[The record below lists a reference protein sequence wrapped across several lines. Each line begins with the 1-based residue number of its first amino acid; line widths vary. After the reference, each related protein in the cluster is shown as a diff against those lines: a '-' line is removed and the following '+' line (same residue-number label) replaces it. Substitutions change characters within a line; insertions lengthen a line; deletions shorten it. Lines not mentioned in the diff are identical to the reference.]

1 LKKGHCDILIL
12 TKFLSFTKN
21 LVQKRVIPDLFIF
34 DKKGILVFVCKTMV
48 KDVILVESPTKAKT
62 LTRFLA
68 GKYTVIASMGHIRDL
83 PKSKLGVDLKNNFEP
98 QYIIPKDKQKT
109 VKELKEKVKGA
120 KLVILATDPDR
131 EGEAISFHLHEILK
145 DFNKKADFERIVF
158 HEITKGAI
166 ETAMT
171 HKRKIDQD
179 LVNAQTARRVL
190 DRVVGYKLSPILWKK
205 VKRHLSAGRVQS
217 VALRLIVERESE
229 IKKFESKTFFRVLID
244 VNKKKDTNII
254 EFELSKIDGEKI
266 ESSTQIN
273 LYDGT
278 YKYASTSI
286 TIEVADSV
294 LGEIKESGL
303 TIIDVQQKE
312 TRRSP
317 YPPFITSTLQQAAFR
332 RFSYAGK
339 RTMSLAQRLYEEGFI
354 TYHRTDSF
362 NLSDVFIKSSREY
375 IEKEYGKEYLS
386 PEVKVFKT
394 KAKSAQEAHEA
405 IRPVNIESKK
415 ESIKREL
422 GNDYANLY
430 DLIFRRAV
438 ATQMSDAI
446 FGSTKL
452 VGEIKKEK
460 SYIFEASGSVMK
472 FPGFLKVYSV
482 KEDDTQ
488 ILPEIVTGE
497 VLEYKEARISEHT
510 TTPPPRYN
518 EASLISSLEKHGIG
532 RPSTYAPIISTLFD
546 RLYVEKNEARLSPT
560 EIGISVTEFL
570 VKNFSNID
578 DIPFTARMEE
588 ELDEIA
594 EGKIKWQPM
603 IKEFYT
609 PFAKQLKAAEN
620 AEGVK
625 IEIEYSDR
633 MCPKDNG
640 RLLFRQ
646 SKFGKFLACEN
657 FPECRF
663 TESVTETLDI
673 PCPKDGGRIVM
684 KRTRKGRTFYGC
696 SNYPNCDFAVWKKEE
711 VLKPTEPPTTTT

>member
-1 LKKGHCDILIL
+1 
-12 TKFLSFTKN
+12 
-21 LVQKRVIPDLFIF
+21 
-34 DKKGILVFVCKTMV
+34 M

-68 GKYTVIASMGHIRDL
+68 GKYDVVASMGHIRDL
-83 PKSKLGVDLKNNFEP
+83 PKSKLGVDIEKNFEP

-109 VKELKEKVKGA
+109 VKMLKATVKGA
-120 KLVILATDPDR
+120 KLIILATDPDR
-131 EGEAISFHLHEILK
+131 EGEAISYHLHEILK
-145 DFNKKADFERIVF
+145 DVNKGADFERIVF
-158 HEITKGAI
+158 HEITKSAI
-166 ETAMT
+166 EEAMG

-217 VALRLIVERESE
+217 VALRLIVEREKE
-229 IKKFESKTFFRVLID
+229 IISFGSQMFYRIFLVVTQKDKKTP
-244 VNKKKDTNII
+244 I
-254 EFELSKIDGEKI
+254 EFELTKINGDKI
-266 ESSTQIN
+266 ESSTTMS
-273 LYDGT
+273 LYDGS
-278 YKYASTSI
+278 YKYASTSLTQI
-286 TIEVADSV
+286 IANIV
-294 LGEIKESGL
+294 LDDIKQTGL
-303 TIIDVQQKE
+303 TIVDVQQKE
-312 TRRSP
+312 TKRSP
-317 YPPFITSTLQQAAFR
+317 FPPFTTSTMQQASFR
-332 RFSYAGK
+332 RFGYAGK

-362 NLSDVFIKSSREY
+362 NLSKDFLKSSREY
-375 IEKEYGKEYLS
+375 IKKEFGGDFLS
-386 PEVKVFKT
+386 PQERIFKT
-394 KAKSAQEAHEA
+394 KQKTAQEAHEA
-405 IRPVNIESKK
+405 IRPVHLENHKDKIRK
-415 ESIKREL
+415 EL

-452 VGEIKKEK
+452 IGEIKKDRTFT
-460 SYIFEASGSVMK
+460 FEANGSILK
-472 FPGFLKVYSV
+472 FPGFLKVYSL
-482 KEDDTQ
+482 KEDTTQ
-488 ILPEIVTGE
+488 ILPEIKDGE
-497 VLEYKEARISEHT
+497 ILKYHDARVSEHT

-546 RLYVEKNEARLSPT
+546 RLYVEKNEGRLQPT

-578 DIPFTARMEE
+578 DIPFTAKMEE
-588 ELDEIA
+588 ELDQIA

-603 IKEFYT
+603 LKEFYE
-609 PFAKQLKAAEN
+609 PFEKQLKKAED

-625 IEIEYSDR
+625 IELEYSDR
-633 MCPKDNG
+633 LCPKDGG
-640 RLLFRQ
+640 RLIFRQ

-673 PCPKDGGRIVM
+673 PCPKDGGRIIM

-696 SNYPNCDFAVWKKEE
+696 SNYPNCDFAVWKKED
-711 VLKPTEPPTTTT
+711 VLKEQTAPTTN

>member
-1 LKKGHCDILIL
+1 
-12 TKFLSFTKN
+12 
-21 LVQKRVIPDLFIF
+21 
-34 DKKGILVFVCKTMV
+34 MV

-83 PKSKLGVDLKNNFEP
+83 PKSKLGVDLENNFEP
-98 QYIIPKDKQKT
+98 QYIIPRDKQKT
-109 VKELKEKVKGA
+109 VKDLKEKVKGA

-158 HEITKGAI
+158 HEITKEAI
-166 ETAMT
+166 DEAMT

-229 IKKFESKTFFRVLID
+229 IKKFETKTFYRVLLD
-244 VNKKKDTNII
+244 VNKKNDTNVV
-254 EFELSKIDGEKI
+254 EFELTKIDNEKI
-266 ESSTQIN
+266 ESSTQID
-273 LYDGT
+273 LYDGS

-286 TIEVADSV
+286 TKEVADEV
-294 LGEIKESGL
+294 LNEIKQTGL

-312 TRRSP
+312 SRRSP

-332 RFSYAGK
+332 RFGYAGK

-362 NLSDVFIKSSREY
+362 NLSDVFTKASREY
-375 IEKEYGKEYLS
+375 IEKEHGKEYLS

-394 KAKSAQEAHEA
+394 KSKSAQEAHEA
-405 IRPVNIESKK
+405 IRPVNIENKK
-415 ESIKREL
+415 EQIKREL

-430 DLIFRRAV
+430 DLIFRRAL

-452 VGEIKKEK
+452 VGEIKKDK
-460 SYIFEASGSVMK
+460 TYIFEASGSVMK
-472 FPGFLKVYSV
+472 FPGFLKVYSI

-488 ILPEIVTGE
+488 ILPEIKIGE
-497 VLEYKEARISEHT
+497 VLEYKEARINEHS

-546 RLYVEKNEARLSPT
+546 RLYIEKNEARLSPT

-578 DIPFTARMEE
+578 DIPFTAKMEE

-609 PFAKQLKAAEN
+609 PFAKQLKEAEN

-633 MCPKDNG
+633 MCPKDGG
-640 RLLFRQ
+640 RLIFRQ

-696 SNYPNCDFAVWKKEE
+696 SNYPNCDFAVWKKED
-711 VLKPTEPPTTTT
+711 VLKPTEPSNTSN

>member
-1 LKKGHCDILIL
+1 
-12 TKFLSFTKN
+12 
-21 LVQKRVIPDLFIF
+21 
-34 DKKGILVFVCKTMV
+34 M

-68 GKYTVIASMGHIRDL
+68 GKYTVVASMGHIRDL
-83 PKSKLGVDLKNNFEP
+83 PKSKLGVDLENNFEP

-109 VKELKEKVKGA
+109 VKDLKEKVKGA
-120 KLVILATDPDR
+120 KLIILATDPDR

-166 ETAMT
+166 DEAMG

-229 IKKFESKTFFRVLID
+229 IKKFESKTFFRVILD
-244 VNKKKDTNII
+244 VNKKKDTNIV
-254 EFELSKIDGEKI
+254 EFELTKIDGEKI
-266 ESSTQIN
+266 ESSTQID

-286 TIEVADSV
+286 TKEIATTV
-294 LGEIKESGL
+294 LENVTQKGL
-303 TIIDVQQKE
+303 IVIDVQQKE

-317 YPPFITSTLQQAAFR
+317 YPPFITSTLQQASFR
-332 RFSYAGK
+332 RFGYAGK
-339 RTMSLAQRLYEEGFI
+339 RTMSLAQRLYEEGYI

-362 NLSDVFIKSSREY
+362 NLSEVFLKSSREY
-375 IEKEYGKEYLS
+375 IQKEYGKEYLS
-386 PEVKVFKT
+386 PEVKIFKT
-394 KAKSAQEAHEA
+394 KAKTAQEAHEA
-405 IRPVNIESKK
+405 IRPVNIESQR
-415 ESIKREL
+415 EEIKREL
-422 GNDYANLY
+422 GNDFGNLY

-452 VGEIKKEK
+452 IGEIKNVK

-488 ILPEIVTGE
+488 ILPEITTGE
-497 VLEYKEARISEHT
+497 ILDYNNAKISEHT

-518 EASLISSLEKHGIG
+518 EASLVSSLEKHGIG

-546 RLYVEKNEARLSPT
+546 RLYVEKNESRLSPT
-560 EIGISVTEFL
+560 EIGISVTQFL

-578 DIPFTARMEE
+578 DIPFTAKMEE

-594 EGKIKWQPM
+594 EGKLKWQPM
-603 IKEFYT
+603 IKAFYT
-609 PFAKQLKAAEN
+609 PFAKQLAAAEN
-620 AEGVK
+620 AEGIK

-633 MCPKDNG
+633 LCPKDGG

-663 TESVTETLDI
+663 TESVTETLDV
-673 PCPKDGGRIVM
+673 PCPKDGGKIVM

-696 SNYPNCDFAVWKKEE
+696 NNYPNCDFAVWKKED
-711 VLKPTEPPTTTT
+711 VLKDTATPATSN